1 MVARVKDPNV
11 RIGMDTS
18 KYEAGTERVSL
29 ATKRLLAIQEAADR
43 KWRAMQRAHG
53 EALREQETREKTIAD
68 AHAAALREQAA
79 REKAVADAV
88 AAAEK
93 RKQDAREK
101 TAKAVAAG
109 STAILAGLTLAA
121 REAVGWES
129 AWAGVTK
136 TVDGTHEQMQALEGD
151 LRAMARTLPAT
162 HQEIAAVAEAAGQL
176 GVKREDVAGFTR
188 TVIDL
193 SETTNLT
200 ADEAAT
206 SLAQFMNIMQTAP
219 ENVGRLGAALVELGN
234 NGASTERDI
243 VQMSQRIAGAGRV
256 VGLTEAQVLAI
267 ANAVA
272 SVGIEVEA
280 GGSAISNVL
289 TDMAKSVATNSE
301 DLQTWARVSGMTAD
315 QFVEAWREDPAAAL
329 DAFIQGLGAMNAAGE
344 DVFTTLSDLGQSDVR
359 VSRALLSMAGAG
371 DLLSRSLAMGND
383 AWDENTA
390 LIEEAAKRYDTAEA
404 RLQVARNTIRD
415 AAITVGETFVP
426 ALASGA
432 DAVAA
437 FATWVGSLPEPV
449 LQASAGVAGFAAVFG
464 LVASGVIVA
473 LPKVNEFKK
482 TLETL
487 QATSPRLATALT
499 GVGKAAGAAA
509 GALGII
515 YLTDA
520 LTNLADGGYRAK
532 ATVGEVTSA
541 LLGLQ
546 DAAST
551 ADLVAGIK
559 NVDDWNEALDAL
571 TGTGVTRRL
580 DLWASKLDGVF
591 GTSMVSSVSDSATA
605 FDRVDKALAGMV
617 AGGNVDAAAKSFAD
631 FYGQFD
637 PARYSVDEV
646 REMLPGYRD
655 ALADVDNQQALA
667 ADSAAGLTARYNA
680 ATDATQELT
689 EEQLA
694 YLKAISDTDAA
705 MVSVGGAYQAG
716 VDKARE
722 AAQAKADAWNE
733 SAAEQ
738 EKAAKKEKRE
748 LDVSRKSWE
757 DYYDGVT
764 VSFDEYLAQLQA
776 QVETQSRW
784 EENLLTLS
792 TRGVSQQTLD
802 ALRSQGVDFAP
813 MLDQI
818 AKGSDEQVAK
828 LDELYGNAGSAAT
841 SHFAD
846 MLTNGAPVLQAAGEQ
861 LGQDAVDAIVKKM
874 TDGKTTLQQII
885 DEYAL
890 IVQGMPTTAQRQ
902 ADEAQRRVE
911 QARAEGRPTSF
922 ADVNTLL
929 GRGGVPAALAPQA
942 PEPAWVPPT
951 PPVMRPATSAAAP
964 QPRGAA
970 VGPLW
975 ASGPSSPFPQVQVLP
990 VPIETRI
997 DQSTVFNGPATFTDP
1012 GEAKSTAAAARANTA
1027 GRRAIGGQRVAY

>member
-1 MVARVKDPNV
+1 MVAKVTNPAVTAGFNAKP
-11 RIGMDTS
+11 
-18 KYEAGTERVSL
+18 YEAGAERVSL
-29 ATKRLLAIQEAADR
+29 STKRMLAIQEAADR
-43 KWRAMQRAHG
+43 KYRAMVG
-53 EALREQETREKTIAD
+53 
-68 AHAAALREQAA
+68 AHAAALREQES
-79 REKAVADAV
+79 REKAIADAV
-88 AAAEK
+88 ERAEK
-93 RKQDAREK
+93 RKQEAREK
-101 TAKAVAAG
+101 TAKVVAAG

-289 TDMAKSVATNSE
+289 TDMAKSVATSSE
-301 DLQTWARVSGMTAD
+301 DLSTWARVSGMTAD
-315 QFVEAWREDPAAAL
+315 QFVEAWRQDPAAAL

-383 AWDENTA
+383 AWQENTA
-390 LIEEAAKRYDTAEA
+390 LVEEAAKRYDTAES
-404 RLQVARNTIRD
+404 RLQVARNSVKDT
-415 AAITVGETFVP
+415 AITIGETFLP
-426 ALASGA
+426 MIAKGA
-432 DAVAA
+432 DAAA
-437 FATWVGSLPEPV
+437 SFAQWVGELPEPT
-449 LQASAGVAGFAAVFG
+449 LQWAAAAGTVAATLG
-464 LVASGVIVA
+464 LVTSGVVLT
-473 LPKVNEFKK
+473 LPKLVEFKK
-482 TLETL
+482 TLDDLRQT
-487 QATSPRLATALT
+487 APRTAGAIGT
-499 GVGKAAGAAA
+499 IGKAAAVAASVYVLVE
-509 GALGII
+509 GMRALRSV
-515 YLTDA
+515 TD
-520 LTNLADGGYRAK
+520 
-532 ATVGEVTSA
+532 EVT
-541 LLGLQ
+541 
-546 DAAST
+546 AST
-551 ADLVAGIK
+551 SETTKALIDARDIGDIDKLFQFDDRKTAEVKDFASAIELVAGGGFW
-559 NVDDWNEALDAL
+559 NGVRRATSGLGEMRTGVDELAASRTQLDAIGNGL
-571 TGTGVTRRL
+571 SALVQAGNAEEAGRI
-580 DLWASKLDGVF
+580 F
-591 GTSMVSSVSDSATA
+591 GWMADE
-605 FDRVDKALAGMV
+605 
-617 AGGNVDAAAKSFAD
+617 AAKSGVGVEQLKDAL
-631 FYGQFD
+631 
-637 PARYSVDEV
+637 PA
-646 REMLPGYRD
+646 YRD
-655 ALADVDNQQALA
+655 ALADADAAQQLA
-667 ADSAAGLTARYNA
+667 ADSADGLTARYNA

-722 AAQAKADAWNE
+722 AAQAKADAWNK

-846 MLTNGAPVLQAAGEQ
+846 MLTNGTPVLQAAGEQ
-861 LGQDAVDAIVKKM
+861 LGQDAVDAIVKRM

-890 IVQGMPTTAQRQ
+890 IVEGMPTTAQRN
-902 ADEAQRRVE
+902 ADEAQRRYDE
-911 QARAEGRPTSF
+911 ARAAGRPTSF
-922 ADVNTLL
+922 ADVAGAL
-929 GRGGVPAALAPQA
+929 GLGSAGVPAGIAAPPA
-942 PEPAWVPPT
+942 PTFGPPT
-951 PPVMRPATSAAAP
+951 PPTFGPPTPKQYGPPSP
-964 QPRGAA
+964 GAG
-970 VGPLW
+970 VGPSW
-975 ASGPSSPFPQVQVLP
+975 ASGPSSPFGQVQVLP

-1012 GEAKSTAAAARANTA
+1012 GEARSTAAAARANTA